1 MPETRIIEGDSLTQ
15 LRLLPAGSVNC
26 CVTSP
31 PFWGL
36 RNYGVDGQLGLEPTP
51 EEYTRN
57 LVEVFGE
64 VRRVLRDNGTL
75 WLNLG
80 DSYIGGGRAGKNP
93 EYQARHTMFG
103 KVAAHKETLGVPMG
117 VPPGFKAKDMAGI
130 PWRVAFALQADGWYL
145 RSDIVWQ
152 KPNPCP
158 SPVRD
163 RPTSSHEFI
172 FLMSKRPKYYYD
184 YLAVREPS
192 VCKHSSGNGYVR
204 PARLS
209 YQNADGTSRGS
220 DKSWDPEKNPYRNRR
235 DVWSIPVRAYRGAHF
250 STFPP
255 DLIRPCVLAGC
266 PAGGTVLDPFLGS
279 GTVGL
284 VAEQEGRNCV
294 GIELNPAY
302 VKLATE
308 RIAADREER
317 CRGS

>member
-15 LRLLPAGSVNC
+15 LRLLPAGGAHC
-26 CVTSP
+26 CTTSP
-31 PFWGL
+31 PYWGL
-36 RNYGVDGQLGLEPTP
+36 RNYCVDGQLGLEQTP
-51 EEYTRN
+51 GEYVSN
-57 LVEVFGE
+57 LVDVFRE
-64 VRRVLRDNGTL
+64 VRRVLRDDGTL

-93 EYQARHTMFG
+93 EYHERHTMFG
-103 KVAAHKETLGVPMG
+103 KVAAHKETFGVPMG
-117 VPPGFKAKDMAGI
+117 VPSGFKAKDLAGI

-152 KPNPCP
+152 KPNPTP

-172 FLMSKRPKYYYD
+172 FLMSKCSKYYYD
-184 YLAVREPS
+184 YLAIREPS

-204 PARLS
+204 PERLTHK
-209 YQNADGTSRGS
+209 NADGTSRGS
-220 DKSWDPEKNPYRNRR
+220 EKSWDPETNPYRNKR
-235 DVWSIPVRAYRGAHF
+235 DVWSVPVRAYRGAHF
-250 STFPP
+250 ATFPP
-255 DLIRPCVLAGC
+255 TLIRPCILAGC
-266 PAGGTVLDPFLGS
+266 PAGGTVLDPFMGA

-284 VAEQEGRNCV
+284 VAEQEGRNCI

-317 CRGS
+317 GSRS